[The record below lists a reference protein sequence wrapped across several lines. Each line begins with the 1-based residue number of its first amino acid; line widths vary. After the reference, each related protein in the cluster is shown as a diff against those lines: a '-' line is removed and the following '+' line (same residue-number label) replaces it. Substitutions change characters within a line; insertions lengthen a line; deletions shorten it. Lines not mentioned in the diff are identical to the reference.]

1 MTYRVR
7 NIIIAAVLA
16 LTAAMLALFYVANYK
31 RHVQHSESTVAVFV
45 AKGDIPV
52 GTSGADILK
61 HHMLTSSQVV
71 QRTIVPGAISNAD
84 QVQNLVTTA
93 PIYSGEQ
100 VTLRRFANHVELGPR
115 AQLHGTLRAHL
126 ARKAI
131 RHSCSP
137 ARSSRATTSTC
148 SRRWRYCGTD
158 TCIVSRDVARNLLVL
173 QAPDGATSKLGTSQ
187 TTSIMLAASDRHDA
201 QKVWWAAKNSIGWT
215 LVLRPVSNATDS
227 PEDAEST
234 GSMTVDG
241 LNPVKYQPLQPGRCK
256 VSTETQ
262 QINPTR
268 VFFTGDCDGFV
279 NLRESLADHPAI
291 ESSARATTSRKL
303 PALSPAVTS
312 MSSSTPRD
320 ESSFPA
326 SEIAAIR
333 EHTRAPVI
341 VVASN
346 EAADL
351 LNGAMDADVADVLLL
366 PQLVENVVFTI
377 RKTAHVKRATSA
389 VKRCHTRTRRDRV
402 LAQGRHR
409 QDGRPRRIS
418 RRRWPSTCRSAR
430 C

>member
-31 RHVQHSESTVAVFV
+31 RHVQHSESTVAVLV

-115 AQLHGTLRAHL
+115 AQLHGTLRAISLEGDSAQLL
-126 ARKAI
+126 AGTIKQGD
-131 RHSCSP
+131 HVDML
-137 ARSSRATTSTC
+137 AT
-148 SRRWRYCGTD
+148 WRYCGTD

-173 QAPDGATSKLGTSQ
+173 QAPDGPTSKLATSQ
-187 TTSIMLAASDRHDA
+187 TTSILLATSDRHDA

-215 LVLRPVSNATDS
+215 LALRPVSNATDS

-241 LNPVKYQPLQPGRCK
+241 LNQANTNHFNQ
-256 VSTETQ
+256 
-262 QINPTR
+262 
-268 VFFTGDCDGFV
+268 
-279 NLRESLADHPAI
+279 A
-291 ESSARATTSRKL
+291 
-303 PALSPAVTS
+303 
-312 MSSSTPRD
+312 
-320 ESSFPA
+320 
-326 SEIAAIR
+326 
-333 EHTRAPVI
+333 
-341 VVASN
+341 
-346 EAADL
+346 
-351 LNGAMDADVADVLLL
+351 GA
-366 PQLVENVVFTI
+366 
-377 RKTAHVKRATSA
+377 K
-389 VKRCHTRTRRDRV
+389 
-402 LAQGRHR
+402 
-409 QDGRPRRIS
+409 
-418 RRRWPSTCRSAR
+418 
-430 C
+430 